1 MHKILFLF
9 LSLLLFG
16 GCSFQSDELPSP
28 SPDSNLIS
36 SSPPTLIP
44 EQEEHACS
52 DYPKT
57 KRFLYVCH
65 NWKEKDIDPRLD
77 LPEGESDY
85 LRIGKDIEYIR
96 NTGASIGE
104 SDFLRD
110 SLVFVLYPQKNGT
123 ARLYITSRL
132 ETEYSEWIDGEYI
145 ALGNHAYSFAVQ
157 YARCTE
163 YGFDGCSTE
172 PFATEGDILPG
183 YFVIE
188 EDTLYYLGQSDD
200 FSNYDDYPA
209 CEFYFADELPTS

>member
-1 MHKILFLF
+1 MMHKILFLF

-44 EQEEHACS
+44 EQEEHAFS

-77 LPEGESDY
+77 LPE
-85 LRIGKDIEYIR
+85 
-96 NTGASIGE
+96 GE

-145 ALGNHAYSFAVQ
+145 ALGNHAYAFAVQ

-209 CEFYFADELPTS
+209 CEFYFADDLPTS

>member
-1 MHKILFLF
+1 MRKRDLKNMEWGVLIVAIILSIIGIVALF
-9 LSLLLFG
+9 SAT
-16 GCSFQSDELPSP
+16 Q
-28 SPDSNLIS
+28 
-36 SSPPTLIP
+36 
-44 EQEEHACS
+44 
-52 DYPKT
+52 
-57 KRFLYVCH
+57 
-65 NWKEKDIDPRLD
+65 
-77 LPEGESDY
+77 
-85 LRIGKDIEYIR
+85 
-96 NTGASIGE
+96 
-104 SDFLRD
+104 
-110 SLVFVLYPQKNGT
+110 
-123 ARLYITSRL
+123 
-132 ETEYSEWIDGEYI
+132 ETEYDEWIDGEYI

>member
-1 MHKILFLF
+1 MMRKILFLF

-44 EQEEHACS
+44 EQEEHAFS

-77 LPEGESDY
+77 LPEGESD
-85 LRIGKDIEYIR
+85 
-96 NTGASIGE
+96 
-104 SDFLRD
+104 FLRD

-123 ARLYITSRL
+123 AQLHVTSRW
-132 ETEYSEWIDGEYI
+132 ETEYDEWIVMVNISPWGIMLIPLPYNMPD
-145 ALGNHAYSFAVQ
+145 VQ
-157 YARCTE
+157 
-163 YGFDGCSTE
+163 STDSMVVLLNPSLQKE
-172 PFATEGDILPG
+172 IYFQVILLLKKTHST
-183 YFVIE
+183 I
-188 EDTLYYLGQSDD
+188 
-200 FSNYDDYPA
+200 
-209 CEFYFADELPTS
+209 

>member
-1 MHKILFLF
+1 MPREGIMRKILFLF
-9 LSLLLFG
+9 LSILFLA
-16 GCSFQSDELPSP
+16 GCSSRQEASGSP
-28 SPDSNLIS
+28 SLEPEPILS
-36 SSPPTLIP
+36 STPTPIV
-44 EQEEHACS
+44 EQEKPLFS
-52 DYPKT
+52 NYPET
-57 KRFLYVCH
+57 ITAFVCH
-65 NWKEKDIDPRLD
+65 QWKETEIDPRFR
-77 LPEGESDY
+77 LPE
-85 LRIGKDIEYIR
+85 
-96 NTGASIGE
+96 GE

-209 CEFYFADELPTS
+209 CEFYFADEVPTS